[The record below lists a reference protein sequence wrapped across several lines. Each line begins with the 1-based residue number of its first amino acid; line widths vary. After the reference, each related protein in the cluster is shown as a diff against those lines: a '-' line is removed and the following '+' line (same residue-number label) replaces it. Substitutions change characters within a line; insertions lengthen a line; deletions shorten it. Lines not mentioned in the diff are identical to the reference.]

1 MKTVLPLCVLFA
13 LTGLAQAQ
21 ERPPLQDKPAVP
33 AQKKVEEKPVP
44 DINKSPWS
52 VDSRTESDGMRG
64 TSTTT
69 LKRDIGDGLSIGGQM
84 QRQYQEPSVGGKGP
98 PGPLD
103 AGRSG
108 TIFGPVLE
116 KKF

>member
-1 MKTVLPLCVLFA
+1 MKVVLSLGILLA
-13 LTGLAQAQ
+13 LGSLAQAQ
-21 ERPPLQDKPAVP
+21 D
-33 AQKKVEEKPVP
+33 KPVP

-52 VDSRTESDGMRG
+52 ATITERSDGLSG

-84 QRQYQEPSVGGKGP
+84 KAPYTEPSLGGSGAP
-98 PGPLD
+98 SNPID
-103 AGRSG
+103 SARSSG
-108 TIFGPVLE
+108 TILGPVLE